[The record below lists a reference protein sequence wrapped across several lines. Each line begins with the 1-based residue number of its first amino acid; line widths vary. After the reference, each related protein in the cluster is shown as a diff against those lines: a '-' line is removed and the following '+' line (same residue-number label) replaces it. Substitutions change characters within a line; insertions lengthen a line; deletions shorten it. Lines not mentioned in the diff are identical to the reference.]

1 MNQQGLGG
9 LCCGGHLSLILS
21 LFFFG
26 GRSRGVTH
34 HVESDPEE
42 EPLD

>member
-21 LFFFG
+21 LFFLAEVG
-26 GRSRGVTH
+26 GV
-34 HVESDPEE
+34 
-42 EPLD
+42 